1 LDFGNKAC
9 TRRRAEPSA
18 CARSLFTVTFYR
30 FTSPSTVGG
39 GAGARRTYRMCQ
51 VHVRHAV
58 KKVWT
63 PTRNLLSNYMGRA
76 LRRVLVS
83 KKEEEESLLVWISRL
98 SVASIQRYA
107 DDKTKTTKG
116 QMLRVQESGLRS
128 SIASHRIASHR
139 ATVGFFTRLHPTSI
153 LIKKLTYN
161 HNDTMQQARANIP

>member
-1 LDFGNKAC
+1 
-9 TRRRAEPSA
+9 
-18 CARSLFTVTFYR
+18 
-30 FTSPSTVGG
+30 
-39 GAGARRTYRMCQ
+39 
-51 VHVRHAV
+51 
-58 KKVWT
+58 
-63 PTRNLLSNYMGRA
+63 MGRA

-83 KKEEEESLLVWISRL
+83 KKKKEESLLVWISRL

-128 SIASHRIASHR
+128 SIASHR